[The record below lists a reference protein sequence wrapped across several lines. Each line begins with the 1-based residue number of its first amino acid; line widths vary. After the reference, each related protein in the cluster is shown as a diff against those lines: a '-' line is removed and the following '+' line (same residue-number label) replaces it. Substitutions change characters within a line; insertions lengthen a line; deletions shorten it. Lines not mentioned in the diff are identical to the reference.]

1 MGGPPRRRQRSRP
14 LLLSG
19 LTSAGHALETVD
31 TPGEARGAGGRS
43 SGPSADPLAG
53 QPRAPPKRR
62 RCGRC
67 EGCLRDECGECASCL
82 AKGGSRKKRRQCSA
96 RICTGGASGPA
107 ATHPASDDDPPESDG
122 VLGAPGPALGQSLL
136 VASAIN
142 QAPCPLCSSVDVE
155 RMGSGGEYTAANG
168 GTELYDRYRC
178 RGCSKEWNGIPPNR
192 PRDRRPLPQASRACP
207 ECGKTF
213 RRSQSLNDHMR
224 RKHPTDAQAA
234 SYFLCQ
240 KCHEPFRT
248 KAYCRDHQRLCTKT
262 GDLIVCAVCGLAFH
276 VAHHWTQH
284 KAQTGH
290 RGHTMRAAD
299 GAVVAC
305 GDDATATAVT
315 LDDGVRF
322 GLVRRLRCGEPPPL
336 LFAEVVCAYRMS
348 EEHLEVQVLGREQVA
363 RAAREGQEEEEE
375 ERVGWQRAHG
385 SGAGGPSGDDDEEEE
400 WDDSD
405 EELYD
410 ATPDGPLRLPIVA
423 GSPGWL
429 QPGGA
434 ERQPENQQVLME
446 QDQAGL
452 GEAVQVTAEELA
464 DEFF

>member
-1 MGGPPRRRQRSRP
+1 
-14 LLLSG
+14 
-19 LTSAGHALETVD
+19 
-31 TPGEARGAGGRS
+31 
-43 SGPSADPLAG
+43 
-53 QPRAPPKRR
+53 
-62 RCGRC
+62 
-67 EGCLRDECGECASCL
+67 
-82 AKGGSRKKRRQCSA
+82 
-96 RICTGGASGPA
+96 
-107 ATHPASDDDPPESDG
+107 
-122 VLGAPGPALGQSLL
+122 
-136 VASAIN
+136 
-142 QAPCPLCSSVDVE
+142 
-155 RMGSGGEYTAANG
+155 
-168 GTELYDRYRC
+168 
-178 RGCSKEWNGIPPNR
+178 
-192 PRDRRPLPQASRACP
+192 
-207 ECGKTF
+207 
-213 RRSQSLNDHMR
+213 MR
-224 RKHPTDAQAA
+224 RKHPTDAQTA
-234 SYFLCQ
+234 SYFFCH

-290 RGHTMRAAD
+290 RGHTMRAPD

-336 LFAEVVCAYRMS
+336 LFAEVVCAYRMT
-348 EEHLEVQVLGREQVA
+348 EEQLELQELGREQVA
-363 RAAREGQEEEEE
+363 RAAPEGQEEEEE
-375 ERVGWQRAHG
+375 ERVGWQRTHG
-385 SGAGGPSGDDDEEEE
+385 SGAGGPSGDDDEEEEE

-446 QDQAGL
+446 RLMERDQAGL

-464 DEFF
+464 DEHVGRPTAYNLYYITALHRSSSSGHRSALSLALTRTRKCNRNRLRSTASKSYALLIAHNSSGPDDHGAGAPPALAR